1 MASDIVLYVSLA
13 VILGVIL
20 VKFALAVIFGWF
32 LSWKLGNFKEGESYS
47 ARMKREAEIEN
58 WATNM
63 QAGAPLSK
71 PRIQS
76 QFYGANSNRRKS
88 LFPQTSR
95 FTQPLHGS
103 TRFDTEKVAN
113 ASSVWRTPN
122 SALEGHVNRQSMMY
136 GIDGSGRHS
145 SYLLGGS
152 SPDGYNTSRSSVFY
166 NTPSASARFL
176 GSDPHHARRSSVTSS
191 DMASTTDTNTS
202 GPVCPLPISRHAV
215 RQPPSDYMPFNFP
228 LAHTICLVTCYSEGE
243 AGIRITLDSIATS
256 DYPNSHKLLLV
267 ICDGLITGAGETM
280 STPDICVNMM
290 RDLIVPANQ
299 VEPYSYVALADGSR
313 QNNMAKVVFL

>member
-1 MASDIVLYVSLA
+1 MYIRNVLNLKLLSSLPPAYFKTNPNGLIAAIMQDANQFAGKDITRIINANRANDEGLWEQEARCLSSTIKVGSLDTISIGCMASDIVLYVSLA

-76 QFYGANSNRRKS
+76 QFYGANGNRRKS

-122 SALEGHVNRQSMMY
+122 RYCITMRIIFIFDFFIN
-136 GIDGSGRHS
+136 
-145 SYLLGGS
+145 
-152 SPDGYNTSRSSVFY
+152 
-166 NTPSASARFL
+166 
-176 GSDPHHARRSSVTSS
+176 
-191 DMASTTDTNTS
+191 TNT
-202 GPVCPLPISRHAV
+202 
-215 RQPPSDYMPFNFP
+215 
-228 LAHTICLVTCYSEGE
+228 YS
-243 AGIRITLDSIATS
+243 
-256 DYPNSHKLLLV
+256 
-267 ICDGLITGAGETM
+267 
-280 STPDICVNMM
+280 
-290 RDLIVPANQ
+290 
-299 VEPYSYVALADGSR
+299 
-313 QNNMAKVVFL
+313 